1 MKLIFGDNQFFGIN
15 HMSEEKAQALSER
28 FSRLPSIINVIDQA
42 YDAGIR
48 DFMFTTHDRVSEIC
62 DHFRRWPQRYQGLR
76 LYPAMPYAHKYANLV
91 ADKGILGAVVD
102 VLRGD
107 GSASGTMRAA
117 VRAGMG
123 AFQQD
128 PIAIMRLLI
137 DAELR
142 PFRGLHVEAIFL
154 QNIVTDLLFGLRAR
168 QAFLEFAGYARQQ
181 HGVDAGFITMNLPAL
196 ADYLTE
202 CGMERPLLC
211 ASFNKA
217 GYLMNPSRECCEAA
231 ISSGRQRFVAMS
243 VLASG
248 AVPAEEAAAYVE
260 QFDAVEAVLFGAS
273 SKEHIEETV
282 RLFQSQPD
290 GSMMASLSPTLQER
304 GAHRENA

>member
-28 FSRLPSIINVIDQA
+28 FSRLASIIKVIDYA

-62 DHFRRWPQRYQGLR
+62 DHFRRWPERYQGLR

-91 ADKGILGAVVD
+91 ADKGIMGAVVEM
-102 VLRGD
+102 LRGD
-107 GSASGTMRAA
+107 GSASGAMRAA

-123 AFQQD
+123 AAQQD
-128 PIAIMRLLI
+128 PIAMMRLLI

-142 PFRGLHVEAIFL
+142 VFRGLHVEAIFL

-168 QAFLEFAGYARQQ
+168 QAFVEFAAYARRR

-196 ADYLTE
+196 AEYLKE
-202 CGMERPLLC
+202 CGIERPLLC
-211 ASFNKA
+211 ASFNKS
-217 GYLMNPSRECCEAA
+217 GYLMNPSRQSYEAVV
-231 ISSGRQRFVAMS
+231 SGRQNRFIAMS
-243 VLASG
+243 VFASG
-248 AVPAEEAAAYVE
+248 AVRPEEAVEYVE
-260 QFDAVEAVLFGAS
+260 RFEGVEAVLFGAS
-273 SKEHIEETV
+273 SKEHIEETA
-282 RLFQSQPD
+282 RLFQAQP
-290 GSMMASLSPTLQER
+290 AT
-304 GAHRENA
+304 AVV

>member
-28 FSRLPSIINVIDQA
+28 FSRLASIIKVIDRA
-42 YDAGIR
+42 YDAGIG
-48 DFMFTTHDRVSEIC
+48 DFMFTTHDRVTQIC

-91 ADKGILGAVVD
+91 ADKGIMGAVVD

-107 GSASGTMRAA
+107 GSASGALRSA

-123 AFQQD
+123 AVQQD

-142 PFRGLHVEAIFL
+142 TFRGLHVEAIFL

-168 QAFLEFAGYARQQ
+168 QAFIEFAAYARQR

-196 ADYLTE
+196 ADYLAD
-202 CGMERPLLC
+202 CGIERPLLC

-217 GYLMNPSRECCEAA
+217 GYLMNPSRESYEAVV
-231 ISSGRQRFVAMS
+231 SNRRQRFIAMS
-243 VLASG
+243 VFASG
-248 AVPAEEAAAYVE
+248 AVPVQEAVEYVE
-260 QFDAVEAVLFGAS
+260 RFDGVEAVLFGAS
-273 SKEHIEETV
+273 SQEHIEETV
-282 RLFQSQPD
+282 RLFQAHP
-290 GSMMASLSPTLQER
+290 AEAIAQEI
-304 GAHRENA
+304 

>member
-28 FSRLPSIINVIDQA
+28 FSRLASIIKVIDQA

-48 DFMFTTHDRVSEIC
+48 GFMFTTHDRVTEIC
-62 DHFRRWPQRYQGLR
+62 DHFRQWPERYRGLR

-91 ADKGILGAVVD
+91 ADKGIMGAVVD

-107 GSASGTMRAA
+107 GSATGAMRSALH
-117 VRAGMG
+117 AGMG
-123 AFQQD
+123 AVQQD

-142 PFRGLHVEAIFL
+142 AFRGLHVEAIFL
-154 QNIVTDLLFGLRAR
+154 QNIVTDLLFGLGAR
-168 QAFLEFAGYARQQ
+168 QAFVEFVAYARRQ
-181 HGVDAGFITMNLPAL
+181 HGVEAGFITMNLPAL
-196 ADYLTE
+196 AGYLAE
-202 CGMERPLLC
+202 CGVERPLLC

-217 GYLMNPSRECCEAA
+217 GYLMNPSRQSYEEVV
-231 ISSGRQRFVAMS
+231 SKRQNRFVAMS
-243 VLASG
+243 VFASG
-248 AVPAEEAAAYVE
+248 AVSAEQAVEYVE
-260 QFDAVEAVLFGAS
+260 RFEGIEAVLFGAS

-282 RLFQSQPD
+282 RLFQPQPATA
-290 GSMMASLSPTLQER
+290 MV
-304 GAHRENA
+304 

>member
-28 FSRLPSIINVIDQA
+28 FSSLSSVISVIEMA

-62 DHFRRWPQRYQGLR
+62 DHFRKSPQRYRDLR

-91 ADKGILGAVVD
+91 ADKGIMGAVVN

-107 GSASGTMRAA
+107 GSASSAMRAA

-123 AFQQD
+123 ALQQD
-128 PIAIMRLLI
+128 PIVVMRLLV

-142 PFRGLHVEAIFL
+142 VFRGLHVEAIFL
-154 QNIVTDLLFGLRAR
+154 QNIVADLLLGLRA
-168 QAFLEFAGYARQQ
+168 QSAFQEFVAYARRQ
-181 HGVDAGFITMNLPAL
+181 HGVHAGFITMNLPAMST
-196 ADYLTE
+196 YLRE
-202 CGMERPLLC
+202 CGIEHPLVC

-217 GYLMNPSRECCEAA
+217 GYLMNPSRQSYEATV
-231 ISSGRQRFVAMS
+231 SGGGQRFVAMS
-243 VLASG
+243 VFASG
-248 AVPAEEAAAYVE
+248 AVPSRLAVEYVQ
-260 QFDAVEAVLFGAS
+260 QFEDIEAVLFGAS
-273 SKEHIEETV
+273 SKQHIEETV
-282 RLFQSQPD
+282 ELFQNRPV
-290 GSMMASLSPTLQER
+290 AVT
-304 GAHRENA
+304 A

>member
-15 HMSEEKAQALSER
+15 HMSEDKAQAQSER
-28 FSRLPSIINVIDQA
+28 FCRLTSIIKVIDHA

-48 DFMFTTHDRVSEIC
+48 DFMFTTHDRVSQIC
-62 DHFRRWPQRYQGLR
+62 DHFRQWPQRYQGLR

-91 ADKGILGAVVD
+91 ADKGIMGAVVD

-107 GSASGTMRAA
+107 GSASGAMRAA

-123 AFQQD
+123 ALQQD
-128 PIAIMRLLI
+128 PIAVMRLLI

-142 PFRGLHVEAIFL
+142 TFRGLHVEAIFL

-168 QAFLEFAGYARQQ
+168 QAFVEFTTYARQR

-196 ADYLTE
+196 GDYLAE
-202 CGMERPLLC
+202 CGIERPLLC

-217 GYLMNPSRECCEAA
+217 GYLMNPSRESYEAFV
-231 ISSGRQRFVAMS
+231 STRTQRFVAMS
-243 VLASG
+243 VFASG
-248 AVPAEEAAAYVE
+248 AVPAQEAVEYVE
-260 QFDAVEAVLFGAS
+260 GFEGVEAVLFGAS
-273 SKEHIEETV
+273 SSVHIDETV
-282 RLFQSQPD
+282 RLFQAQ
-290 GSMMASLSPTLQER
+290 AAL
-304 GAHRENA
+304 A

>member
-28 FSRLPSIINVIDQA
+28 FSQLPSIIKVIDHA

-48 DFMFTTHDRVSEIC
+48 DFMFTTHDRVSGIC
-62 DHFRRWPQRYQGLR
+62 DHIRRWPQRYQGLR

-91 ADKGILGAVVD
+91 ADKGIMGAVVD

-107 GSASGTMRAA
+107 GSASGALRSA

-128 PIAIMRLLI
+128 PVAIMRLLI

-142 PFRGLHVEAIFL
+142 AFRGLRVETIFL

-168 QAFLEFAGYARQQ
+168 QAFTEFVAYARQR

-196 ADYLTE
+196 GEYLAE
-202 CGMERPLLC
+202 CGIERPLLC

-217 GYLMNPSRECCEAA
+217 GYLMNPSRESYEAVV
-231 ISSGRQRFVAMS
+231 SNPRQRFIAMS
-243 VLASG
+243 VFASG
-248 AVPAEEAAAYVE
+248 AVPAPEAVEYVE
-260 QFDAVEAVLFGAS
+260 RFAGVEAVLFGAS
-273 SKEHIEETV
+273 SQEHIEQTA
-282 RLFQSQPD
+282 RLFQLRP
-290 GSMMASLSPTLQER
+290 A
-304 GAHRENA
+304 AAVA

>member
-15 HMSEEKAQALSER
+15 HMSEEKAQAQSER
-28 FSRLPSIINVIDQA
+28 FSRLASIIKVIDHA

-48 DFMFTTHDRVSEIC
+48 DFMFTTHDAASDIC
-62 DHFRRWPQRYQGLR
+62 DHFRRWPQRYEGIR

-91 ADKGILGAVVD
+91 ADKGIMGAVVE

-107 GSASGTMRAA
+107 GSASGAMRAA

-128 PIAIMRLLI
+128 PIAVMRLLI

-142 PFRGLHVEAIFL
+142 TFRGLHVEAIFL
-154 QNIVTDLLFGLRAR
+154 QNIVTDLLFGLGAK
-168 QAFLEFAGYARQQ
+168 QAFVEFVTYAKKR

-196 ADYLTE
+196 GEYLGN
-202 CGMERPLLC
+202 CGIQRPLLC

-217 GYLMNPSRECCEAA
+217 GYLMNPSREAYEAYV
-231 ISSGRQRFVAMS
+231 SRPTHRFVAMS
-243 VLASG
+243 VFASG
-248 AVPAEEAAAYVE
+248 AVPAHEALDYVE
-260 QFDAVEAVLFGAS
+260 RFAAVEAVLFGAS

-282 RLFQSQPD
+282 RLFQPRP
-290 GSMMASLSPTLQER
+290 AE
-304 GAHRENA
+304 AIA

>member
-28 FSRLPSIINVIDQA
+28 FSRLESIIAVIDHA

-62 DHFRRWPQRYQGLR
+62 DHFRKWPQRYQGIS

-91 ADKGILGAVVD
+91 ADKGLMGAVVD

-107 GSASGTMRAA
+107 GSASGA
-117 VRAGMG
+117 VRAAMRASRG
-123 AFQQD
+123 ALQQD
-128 PIAIMRLLI
+128 PIPVMRQLI

-142 PFRGLHVEAIFL
+142 MFRGLHVKAIFL
-154 QNIVTDLLFGLRAR
+154 QNIVTDLLFGLGAQ
-168 QAFLEFAGYARQQ
+168 QAFQEYVAYARSQ

-196 ADYLTE
+196 ASYLAQS
-202 CGMERPLLC
+202 GIERPLLC
-211 ASFNKA
+211 ASFNRS
-217 GYLMNPSRECCEAA
+217 GYLMNPSQESYEAVV
-231 ISSGRQRFVAMS
+231 SHGGQRFIAMS

-248 AVPAEEAAAYVE
+248 AVPAQQAVEYVE
-260 QFDAVEAVLFGAS
+260 RFEHIEAVLFGAS
-273 SKEHIEETV
+273 SKEHITETV
-282 RLFQSQPD
+282 RLFQNQPAL
-290 GSMMASLSPTLQER
+290 AS
-304 GAHRENA
+304 A